1 MARGCLEML
10 LAIGAGIALALWVIR
25 GAPAAPALP
34 SSSSAIRT
42 GGGELAAFPPA
53 VRRWE
58 GPIRRAAAACGL
70 DPALVA
76 ALMTAESCGNPRA
89 VSPKGARGLLQVMP
103 YHFAPGEDPF
113 DPETNLRVGVG
124 ILCRLLQEA
133 AGDLPRALAAYN
145 GGPGLLRLPPA
156 AWPAESRLLAA
167 RALRHL
173 EDARA
178 GREIRCP

>member
-1 MARGCLEML
+1 MARGCLETL

-25 GAPAAPALP
+25 GAPAAPAP
-34 SSSSAIRT
+34 PASSSTVRA
-42 GGGELAAFPPA
+42 GEGELATFPPA

-58 GPIRRAAAACGL
+58 GPIRRTAAACGL

-89 VSPKGARGLLQVMP
+89 VSSKGARGLLQVMP

>member
-1 MARGCLEML
+1 MKALVWALGAAL
-10 LAIGAGIALALWVIR
+10 LAAFLGLAAGQLAAGGRTASALR
-25 GAPAAPALP
+25 PAPAGDLQ
-34 SSSSAIRT
+34 
-42 GGGELAAFPPA
+42 AFPPA

-76 ALMTAESCGNPRA
+76 ALATAESCGDPRA
-89 VSPKGARGLLQVMP
+89 VSPRGARGLLQVMP
-103 YHFAPGEDPF
+103 FHFAPGEDPF

-124 ILCRLLQEA
+124 ILCRLLREA
-133 AGDLPRALAAYN
+133 GGDLPRALAAYN

-178 GREIRCP
+178 GRPIRCP

>member
-1 MARGCLEML
+1 
-10 LAIGAGIALALWVIR
+10 
-25 GAPAAPALP
+25 
-34 SSSSAIRT
+34 
-42 GGGELAAFPPA
+42 
-53 VRRWE
+53 
-58 GPIRRAAAACGL
+58 
-70 DPALVA
+70 
-76 ALMTAESCGNPRA
+76 
-89 VSPKGARGLLQVMP
+89 MP
-103 YHFAPGEDPF
+103 FHFAPGEDPL

-124 ILCRLLQEA
+124 ILCRLLREA

-167 RALRHL
+167 RTLRHL